1 MRWDFCYFM
10 LGPGAYG
17 GVLLCQLI
25 TLLYSCGAYEC
36 KSLLLEPGNPGAVPF
51 VAVKKASFPDIFTR
65 LFQDDIGILK
75 VCGKIEDEMVGWYHR
90 HDKHE
95 FEQALG
101 GGDGQGSLACCSPQ
115 GRKEP
120 GMTE

>member
-51 VAVKKASFPDIFTR
+51 VAVRKLHSQISLQGYFRMILAS
-65 LFQDDIGILK
+65 
-75 VCGKIEDEMVGWYHR
+75 
-90 HDKHE
+90 
-95 FEQALG
+95 
-101 GGDGQGSLACCSPQ
+101 
-115 GRKEP
+115 
-120 GMTE
+120 